1 MEQERNFLRPADI
14 ERESMRIIGGELA
27 QRGIALPPEHEAV
40 VKRVIH
46 TTADFD
52 YVGSLRFTDGGAEAA
67 VAALRGG
74 CSIVTDTNMA
84 KAGISKAALS
94 KLGGEAVC
102 FMADPETVRQARER
116 GVTRAAVWK
125 EMEALRREGWPIE
138 SSPRKGYRL
147 AGPPPALSGAY
158 ISAQLPPDSL
168 FSGKVLVEPVVD
180 STNTRLKARA
190 AAGAPEGTALIAE
203 EQTGGRGTH
212 GRSFQSPRGDGLYL
226 SVLLRPRGV
235 RLEDLL
241 TLTGWVG
248 AAARRAVERAC
259 GAPARIKWL
268 NDLYLNG
275 KKLCGILTELSF
287 LGESGEPD
295 YVVAGMGINMNQTA
309 ETFQAQGL
317 GDIATSLALEGFPV
331 ERNHLAVCL
340 LSALEQMTRDFPDR
354 RADYLADYRAHCV
367 TLGRRVSFE
376 GPEGTRTGT
385 ASGVDG
391 SFALLVSGDDGR
403 EHTVNSGTVT
413 ML

>member
-1 MEQERNFLRPADI
+1 MLLRPA
-14 ERESMRIIGGELA
+14 S
-27 QRGIALPPEHEAV
+27 
-40 VKRVIH
+40 
-46 TTADFD
+46 T
-52 YVGSLRFTDGGAEAA
+52 
-67 VAALRGG
+67 
-74 CSIVTDTNMA
+74 
-84 KAGISKAALS
+84 
-94 KLGGEAVC
+94 KL
-102 FMADPETVRQARER
+102 Q
-116 GVTRAAVWK
+116 
-125 EMEALRREGWPIE
+125 
-138 SSPRKGYRL
+138 
-147 AGPPPALSGAY
+147 
-158 ISAQLPPDSL
+158 
-168 FSGKVLVEPVVD
+168 
-180 STNTRLKARA
+180 
-190 AAGAPEGTALIAE
+190 
-203 EQTGGRGTH
+203 
-212 GRSFQSPRGDGLYL
+212 
-226 SVLLRPRGV
+226 
-235 RLEDLL
+235 DLL

-248 AAARRAVERAC
+248 VAAREAVERAS
-259 GAPARIKWL
+259 GAPVGIKWL

-309 ETFQAQGL
+309 KTFQAQGL

-367 TLGRRVSFE
+367 TLGRRVSFQ

>member
-1 MEQERNFLRPADI
+1 MDKNQ
-14 ERESMRIIGGELA
+14 
-27 QRGIALPPEHEAV
+27 
-40 VKRVIH
+40 
-46 TTADFD
+46 
-52 YVGSLRFTDGGAEAA
+52 
-67 VAALRGG
+67 VAALLAGAGG
-74 CSIVTDTNMA
+74 RVSGEEM
-84 KAGISKAALS
+84 SRAL
-94 KLGGEAVC
+94 
-102 FMADPETVRQARER
+102 

-180 STNTRLKARA
+180 STNTRLKAMA

-275 KKLCGILTELSF
+275 KKLCGILTEFTL
-287 LGESGEPD
+287 LAESGEPD
-295 YVVAGMGINMNQTA
+295 YVVVGMGVNMRQTA
-309 ETFQAQGL
+309 QTFQAQGL
-317 GDIATSLALEGFPV
+317 GDIATSLALEGWPV
-331 ERNHLAVCL
+331 EQNHLAVCL
-340 LSALEQMTRDFPDR
+340 LEALDQLVRDFPQK
-354 RADYLADYRAHCV
+354 RADYLERYRAHCV
-367 TLGRRVSFE
+367 TLGRRVSFD
-376 GPEGTRTGT
+376 GEGTLQTGT
-385 ASGVDG
+385 VTGVDEA
-391 SFALLVSGDDGR
+391 FALVVAGDDGNR
-403 EHTVNSGTVT
+403 HIVSSGTVK
-413 ML
+413 MI